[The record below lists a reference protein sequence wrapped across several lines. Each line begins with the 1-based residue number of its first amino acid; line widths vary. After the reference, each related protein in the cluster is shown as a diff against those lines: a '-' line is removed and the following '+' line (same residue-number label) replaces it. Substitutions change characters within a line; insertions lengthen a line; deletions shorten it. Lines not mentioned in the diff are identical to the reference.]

1 MAWIEQVP
9 EEQAEDE
16 LARIYQDARQRAGS
30 VANILKVMSL
40 RPQLLDS
47 FLRMYLQLMQGE
59 SSLPR
64 LERELV
70 ATVTSRSNDCFY

>member
-9 EEQAEDE
+9 EEQAEDA